1 MSDAPYDVVVI
12 GSGPGG
18 YVAAIRAAQLGLK
31 TACIER
37 ESLGGICLNWGC
49 IPTKALL
56 RTAEV
61 LETFHHAK
69 DFGITVGEVK
79 PDFGAIIARSRGIAD
94 KVSKGVAFL
103 FKKNKIDS
111 IAGTGKLLPRAKP
124 AAGNWRAA
132 AAGPAPHQISV
143 TGSDGANRTVLA
155 RHVIIATGARAR
167 SLPGIVLDDKRVIEY
182 RRAMTL
188 PAQPRS
194 MVVLGAGAIGVEFAS
209 FYRALG
215 TEVTIVEFLPRIVPN
230 EDPEISKEL
239 ARAFDKRGIKL
250 MVDCKLT
257 SAKPGAD
264 KVVMTVEPKAAPG
277 APSRDAAES
286 AITLEAEILLVAVG
300 VAANT
305 ENLGL
310 EAHGIQLDKGYI
322 KVDGENRC
330 GDNLWAI
337 GDVIGRGLA
346 HVASS
351 EGVFVAEKIAG
362 VHAEPVR
369 YDAIPACTYCSP
381 EIASV
386 GLTEEKA
393 KAQSVPVKVGKF
405 PFSALAKARAA
416 GDTTGFVKVLWHAE
430 TGALVGAHLI
440 GPAVTDLIAELTLAK
455 TTEVNADSLVY
466 TIHAHPTFAETIKG
480 ATEAAYGN
488 AIDL

>member
-1 MSDAPYDVVVI
+1 MSETKDATYDVVVV

-37 ESLGGICLNWGC
+37 ENLGGICLNWGC

-56 RTAEV
+56 RSAEV
-61 LETFHHAK
+61 LEHFQHAK
-69 DFGITVGEVK
+69 EFGIKVASVEA
-79 PDFGAIIARSRGIAD
+79 DFPAIIQRSRGIAD

-103 FKKNKIDS
+103 FRKNKIDS
-111 IAGTGKLLPRAKP
+111 IAGTAKLMPRAGAWK
-124 AAGNWRAA
+124 
-132 AAGPAPHQISV
+132 PHQLEVVSGDAKQV
-143 TGSDGANRTVLA
+143 VSAK
-155 RHVIIATGARAR
+155 HVILATGCRAR
-167 SLPGIVLDDKRVIEY
+167 SLPGIEIDGTRIIEY
-182 RRAMTL
+182 RKAMTL
-188 PAQPRS
+188 PDQPKT

-209 FYRALG
+209 FYRSVG
-215 TEVTIVEFLPRIVPN
+215 TEVTIVEFMPRLVPN

-239 ARAFDKRGIKL
+239 TRAFDKRGIKSL
-250 MVDCKLT
+250 VGHKLT
-257 SAKPGAD
+257 SAKNNGGKVTIVAEPKDGGD
-264 KVVMTVEPKAAPG
+264 KVT
-277 APSRDAAES
+277 
-286 AITLEAEILLVAVG
+286 IEADILLVAVG
-300 VAANT
+300 VQANT

-310 EAHGIQLDKGYI
+310 EAHGIQLEKGYI

-330 GDNLWAI
+330 GENLWAI

-346 HVASS
+346 HVASA
-351 EGVFVAEKIAG
+351 EGVFVAEKIAN

-393 KAQSVPVKVGKF
+393 KAQSVPYKVGKF
-405 PFSALAKARAA
+405 PFTALAKARAA

-455 TTEVNADSLVY
+455 TTEVNAQSLLA

-480 ATEAAYGN
+480 ATEAALGH

>member
-1 MSDAPYDVVVI
+1 MSEAVVYDVVVI

-56 RTAEV
+56 RSAEM
-61 LETFHHAK
+61 LDHFQHAK
-69 DFGITVGEVK
+69 DFGIKVGSVEA
-79 PDFGAIIARSRGIAD
+79 DFPAIIQRSRGIAD
-94 KVSKGVAFL
+94 KVSKGIGFL

-111 IAGTGKLLPRAKP
+111 IAGTAKLLPRAGAWK
-124 AAGNWRAA
+124 
-132 AAGPAPHQISV
+132 PHQLEVV
-143 TGSDGANRTVLA
+143 TGDAKQVISTKHIVLA
-155 RHVIIATGARAR
+155 TGCRAR
-167 SLPGIVLDDKRVIEY
+167 SLPGIEIDGTRIIEY
-182 RRAMTL
+182 RKAMTL
-188 PAQPRS
+188 PDQPKS

-209 FYRALG
+209 FYRSVG
-215 TEVTIVEFLPRIVPN
+215 TEVTIVEFMPRLVPN
-230 EDPEISKEL
+230 EDPDISKEL
-239 ARAFDKRGIKL
+239 TRAFDKRGIKSL
-250 MVDCKLT
+250 VGHKLT
-257 SAKPGAD
+257 SAKNNGGKVTIVASSLASAKDGGD
-264 KVVMTVEPKAAPG
+264 KVT
-277 APSRDAAES
+277 
-286 AITLEAEILLVAVG
+286 IEADILLVAVG
-300 VAANT
+300 VQANT

-310 EAHGIQLDKGYI
+310 EVHNIQLEKGYI

-330 GDNLWAI
+330 GDGLWAI

-346 HVASS
+346 HVASA
-351 EGVFVAEKIAG
+351 EGVFVAEKIAN
-362 VHAEPVR
+362 VHAEPVP
-369 YDAIPACTYCSP
+369 YDSIPACTYCSP

-405 PFSALAKARAA
+405 PFTALAKARAA

-455 TTEVNADSLVY
+455 TTEVNAQSLLA

-480 ATEAAYGN
+480 ATEAALGH

>member
-1 MSDAPYDVVVI
+1 MSETIYDVVVI

-18 YVAAIRAAQLGLK
+18 YVAAVRAAQLGLK

-37 ESLGGICLNWGC
+37 ETLGGICLNWGC

-56 RTAEV
+56 RSAEV
-61 LETFHHAK
+61 LETMHHAK
-69 DFGITVGEVK
+69 EFGITVGEIK
-79 PDFGAIIARSRGIAD
+79 PDFPAIIARSRGIAD
-94 KVSKGVAFL
+94 KVSKGIGFL

-111 IAGTGKLLPRAKP
+111 IAGTGKLLPRAGAWK
-124 AAGNWRAA
+124 
-132 AAGPAPHQISV
+132 PHQIEV
-143 TGSDGANRTVLA
+143 TSSEGKRIVEAKD
-155 RHVIIATGARAR
+155 VIIATGARAR
-167 SLPGIVLDDKRVIEY
+167 SLPGIEIDGNRIIEY
-182 RRAMTL
+182 RKAMTL
-188 PAQPRS
+188 PAQPTS
-194 MVVLGAGAIGVEFAS
+194 LVVLGAGAIGVEFAS

-215 TEVTIVEFLPRIVPN
+215 TEVTIVEFMPRLVPN

-239 ARAFDKRGIKL
+239 TRAFDKRGIKL
-250 MVDCKLT
+250 LVDHKLT
-257 SAKPGAD
+257 SAKPSGD
-264 KVVMTVEPKAAPG
+264 KVVMTVEPKGAPG
-277 APSRDAAES
+277 APSRDAAE
-286 AITLEAEILLVAVG
+286 AALRIEADILLVAVG

-310 EAHGIQLDKGYI
+310 EAHRIELDRGYI

-346 HVASS
+346 HVASA
-351 EGVFVAEKIAG
+351 EGVFVAEKIAK

-393 KAQSVPVKVGKF
+393 KAQNVPIKVGKF

-430 TGALVGAHLI
+430 TGALVGAHMI
-440 GPAVTDLIAELTLAK
+440 GPAVTDLIAEVTLAK
-455 TTEVNADSLVY
+455 TTEVNADSLLA

-480 ATEAAYGN
+480 ATEAAFGH

>member
-1 MSDAPYDVVVI
+1 MSDLYDVVII

-18 YVAAIRAAQLGLK
+18 YVAAIRAAQLGQK

-37 ESLGGICLNWGC
+37 AELGGICLNWGC

-56 RTAEV
+56 RSAEV

-69 DFGITVGEVK
+69 DFGIIVGDVE
-79 PDFGAIIARSRGIAD
+79 PDFPAIIARSRGIAD

-103 FKKNKIDS
+103 FRKNKIDS
-111 IAGTGKLLPRAKP
+111 ITGTAKLLPRPGAWK
-124 AAGNWRAA
+124 
-132 AAGPAPHQISV
+132 PHQLEV
-143 TGSDGANRTVLA
+143 TAADGSKRTVSA
-155 RHVIIATGARAR
+155 KHVIIATGARAK
-167 SLPGIVLDDKRVIEY
+167 SLPGIDLDGKRIIEY
-182 RRAMTL
+182 RKAMTL
-188 PAQPRS
+188 PTLPKS

-215 TEVTIVEFLPRIVPN
+215 TEVTIVEFMPRLVPN

-239 ARAFDKRGIKL
+239 ARAFDKRGIKSL
-250 MVDCKLT
+250 VDHKLT
-257 SAKPGAD
+257 SAKPSAD
-264 KVVMTVEPKAAPG
+264 KVVMTVEPNSAPG
-277 APSRDAAES
+277 APSRDSAA
-286 AITLEAEILLVAVG
+286 AALTLEAEILLVAVG
-300 VAANT
+300 IAANT
-305 ENLGL
+305 EHLGL
-310 EAHGIQLDKGYI
+310 EDHGIQIERGWI
-322 KVDGENRC
+322 KVDEDNKC
-330 GDNLWAI
+330 GDGLWAI

-362 VHAEPVR
+362 VHAERVR

-381 EIASV
+381 EIASL

-393 KAQSVPVKVGKF
+393 KAQHVPIKVGKF
-405 PFSALAKARAA
+405 PFTALAKARAA

-455 TTEVNADSLVY
+455 TTEVNADSLVF
-466 TIHAHPTFAETIKG
+466 TIHAHPTFAEAIKG
-480 ATEAAYGN
+480 ATEAALGH

>member
-1 MSDAPYDVVVI
+1 MSEQVYDVVVI

-31 TACIER
+31 TACVER

-56 RTAEV
+56 RSAEV
-61 LETFHHAK
+61 LDHIQHAK
-69 DFGITVGEVK
+69 DFGIKVGSVEA
-79 PDFGAIIARSRGIAD
+79 DFPAIIARSRGIAD
-94 KVSKGVAFL
+94 KVSKGIGFL

-111 IAGTGKLLPRAKP
+111 IAGTAKLLPRSGAWK
-124 AAGNWRAA
+124 
-132 AAGPAPHQISV
+132 PHQIEVKS
-143 TGSDGANRTVLA
+143 SDGATRTVSA
-155 RHVIIATGARAR
+155 KHVIIATGCRAR
-167 SLPGIVLDDKRVIEY
+167 TLPGIELDGTRIIEY
-182 RRAMTL
+182 RKAMTL
-188 PAQPRS
+188 TEQPKS
-194 MVVLGAGAIGVEFAS
+194 LVVLGAGAIGVEFAS
-209 FYRALG
+209 FYRSLG
-215 TEVTIVEFLPRIVPN
+215 TEVTIVEFMPRLVPN

-239 ARAFDKRGIKL
+239 ARALDKRGIKSL
-250 MVDCKLT
+250 VAHKLT
-257 SAKPGAD
+257 SAKNNGGKVTITAEPNAGGDKLTIEAD
-264 KVVMTVEPKAAPG
+264 
-277 APSRDAAES
+277 
-286 AITLEAEILLVAVG
+286 ILLVAVG
-300 VAANT
+300 TQANT

-310 EAHGIQLDKGYI
+310 EAHGIVLEKGFI
-322 KVDGENRC
+322 KTDAENRC
-330 GDNLWAI
+330 GEGLWAI

-346 HVASS
+346 HVASA
-351 EGVFVAEKIAG
+351 EGVFVAEKIAN

-393 KAQSVPVKVGKF
+393 KAQNVPVKVGKF

-440 GPAVTDLIAELTLAK
+440 GPAVTDLVAELTLAK
-455 TTEVNADSLVY
+455 TTEVNAQSLLA

-480 ATEAAYGN
+480 ATEAALGH